1 MPEALVSKCCCNCTK
16 RNKELTVW
24 CFFSLAK
31 LDYSITGFCLHWYHR
46 VESGDK
52 GGLVYVSE
60 MKEKGKE
67 PEKEV
72 EFLGKFSNF

>member
-1 MPEALVSKCCCNCTK
+1 M
-16 RNKELTVW
+16 VW
-24 CFFSLAK
+24 CFVSLAK
-31 LDYSITGFCLHWYHR
+31 LDYSVTGFCLHWYLR
-46 VESGDK
+46 VESVYK

-72 EFLGKFSNF
+72 EFPGKFSSF